1 VGLKGLS
8 TMRHKKQLAGAL
20 VLLLLMAGSARADG
34 IAQMERLIGKAD
46 SQQTQKQS
54 PAAVTSLDPDAIRL
68 TPDRTKI
75 LRLKQDAA
83 SVIVTNPQH
92 AVVMLDS
99 PRLLILMPRDPGT
112 TSFTVLDRD
121 GKVLMERNII
131 VSGAQAKYVR
141 IRRVCGNNNNCVSS
155 AYYYCPDGCYEITPV
170 DGTGQMAVP
179 AVAGGTAPPRPTG
192 AGNDPMI
199 DEEYERDM
207 TADDAQAI
215 HEAQGMHQEQ
225 IETMENA
232 VEQIQ
237 ETIQNTAPP
246 AVLERMEGQ

>member
-1 VGLKGLS
+1 
-8 TMRHKKQLAGAL
+8 MRHQKHLAGAL
-20 VLLLLMAGSARADG
+20 AILLLMAGPARADG
-34 IAQMERLIGKAD
+34 IAEMERLIGKAD
-46 SQQTQKQS
+46 SPAQQQTQTA
-54 PAAVTSLDPDAIRL
+54 PALTSLDPDAIRL

-75 LRLKQDAA
+75 VRLKQDAA

-99 PRLLILMPRDPGT
+99 PRLLIFMPREPGT

-141 IRRVCGNNNNCVSS
+141 IRRVCADTNNCVAS
-155 AYYYCPDGCYEITPV
+155 AYYYCPDGCYEVTPV
-170 DGTGQMAVP
+170 DGTAQMAVP
-179 AVAGGTAPPRPTG
+179 AVAGGMSPPRT
-192 AGNDPMI
+192 ATTENDPMI
-199 DEEYERDM
+199 DEEYEREM
-207 TADDAQAI
+207 TADDAQML
-215 HEAQGMHQEQ
+215 HEAQTLQDTQVEN
-225 IETMENA
+225 IENA